1 MKQNS
6 LTLGFL
12 LLLGV
17 LALNIMTF
25 GLSFSSG
32 FSKFLFLG
40 MILFG
45 AFAFAFAKVN
55 SNTCSLF
62 LQLAFYSNL
71 FLITL
76 EMLSGSRSLI
86 IALSCIASIAG
97 MLYSI
102 SRLSGKDQ
110 GSLEFPLAGSQ
121 IDNYEEKPLQSKKVQ
136 VEKQLGDYNSQDAKV
151 EPYSSDERDEITTIL
166 KEIESKA
173 KELNM
178 EIKGATSL
186 TNLSKEE
193 KLTNT
198 EDKRETEKPKT
209 QRKKTQ
215 PTTFSGKVYA
225 GKNSTFYHSEECPV
239 VKRLLKRKEFDTV
252 ERAEF
257 AGLKPHD
264 CVKESK

>member
-17 LALNIMTF
+17 LALDVMTF
-25 GLSFSSG
+25 GISFSSD

-45 AFAFAFAKVN
+45 AFAFAFARIN
-55 SNTCSLF
+55 SNTTSLF

-102 SRLSGKDQ
+102 SRLSGTLKRP
-110 GSLEFPLAGSQ
+110 LEFPATGSRV
-121 IDNYEEKPLQSKKVQ
+121 EGSEKKPLQSKRDQ
-136 VEKQLGDYNSQDAKV
+136 VEKQLGDYDSEGAKV
-151 EPYSSDERDEITTIL
+151 EPYSSNEKDEITTIL

-178 EIKGATSL
+178 EIEDATSL
-186 TNLSKEE
+186 TSASKGEKAPTKEE
-193 KLTNT
+193 KKDS
-198 EDKRETEKPKT
+198 ERPKA
-209 QRKKTQ
+209 QRKKSQ
-215 PTTFSGKVYA
+215 ALAYSGKVYA
-225 GKNSTFYHSEECPV
+225 GKNSKFYHTEDCPV
-239 VKRLLKRKEFDTV
+239 VKRLLRRKEFETV

-264 CVKESK
+264 CVKGKR

>member
-17 LALNIMTF
+17 LALDVITF
-25 GLSFSSG
+25 GVSFSSG

-40 MILFG
+40 IILFG
-45 AFAFAFAKVN
+45 AFAFAFARVN
-55 SNTCSLF
+55 SNTTSLF

-86 IALSCIASIAG
+86 IALSCIASITG

-102 SRLSGKDQ
+102 SRLSGAPKRP
-110 GSLEFPLAGSQ
+110 LEFPVASSHV
-121 IDNYEEKPLQSKKVQ
+121 DNYEKKPLQNKKDQ
-136 VEKQLGDYNSQDAKV
+136 VEKQLGDYDLEDAKV

-178 EIKGATSL
+178 EIKSATSINN
-186 TNLSKEE
+186 TPKEE
-193 KLTNT
+193 KATAK
-198 EDKRETEKPKT
+198 EEKKDSEKPKA
-209 QRKKTQ
+209 QRKKSQ
-215 PTTFSGKVYA
+215 ALAYSGKVYA
-225 GKNSTFYHSEECPV
+225 GKNSKFYHTEDCPV
-239 VKRLLKRKEFDTV
+239 VKRLLKRKEFETI

-264 CVKESK
+264 CVKGKK